1 MRMRVAG
8 QGAPSCFRTRR
19 SQRRCSRAYRLAGRL
34 DREIQA
40 CQRRRERRAQRASTP
55 RPTRCSTRC
64 SVRPVSWD
72 GRTTQVGDRPRP
84 RALCEGRTRRPAV
97 TGHSRLVRAPGGDPT
112 AGHGCAQA
120 SAPWT
125 YAGAVALVTRGRPPR
140 RRAWQRLPVCWASPC
155 CGMFLAAGPQ
165 PAGHLSLECT
175 RVLWL

>member
-55 RPTRCSTRC
+55 GPTRCSW
-64 SVRPVSWD
+64 PVSWD

-125 YAGAVALVTRGRPPR
+125 CAGALALVTRGRPPGAEHGNACPCAG
-140 RRAWQRLPVCWASPC
+140 RALLRNVFLPLGSGISA
-155 CGMFLAAGPQ
+155 
-165 PAGHLSLECT
+165 LECT
-175 RVLWL
+175 RVLWQ